1 MGKVY
6 LVGAGPGDPK
16 LLTLRG
22 AELLD
27 AADCVVYDALVNPAI
42 LDRVPPAAERR
53 FVGKRGGEAS
63 VSQDTIIR
71 LLLELAREYDT
82 VVRLKGGDPFI
93 FGRGGEEAEALRE
106 GGVEFEVVPGIT
118 AGVAAPAYA
127 GIPVTHRGLSV
138 AVTFLT
144 GHEDP
149 TKGRSDIDWDHLAGL
164 GGTIVFYM
172 GVRRMEENLN
182 RLIAGG
188 RPADTP
194 AAIVEWGT
202 YPRQRTL
209 TGTLG
214 TIAASAAEAGIGAP
228 ALVVVGE
235 VVELRER
242 LAWFEARPLFGRRVL
257 VTRARAQAS
266 GFAADLEELGA
277 EVVQFPTIRVAP
289 PADPE
294 PLRRAVR
301 EIERYDWVVFTSVNG
316 VEYLWEELRA
326 AGRDTR
332 SLAGVS
338 LCAIG
343 PATAAALE
351 LHGARADLMPEQFVS
366 EAAVAAMAGDARLAG
381 ARILLPRADIAREAL
396 PRLLRAEGAVV
407 DEVDAYRTVLDDA
420 HADEMRDHVRAGG
433 LDLITFTASST
444 VRNFVKLF
452 GTEVGAAR
460 VASIGPITSATAR
473 ELGLQVDIEAEEYTI
488 PGLVRA
494 IVAALGVPRD
504 SLPS

>member
-1 MGKVY
+1 
-6 LVGAGPGDPK
+6 
-16 LLTLRG
+16 
-22 AELLD
+22 
-27 AADCVVYDALVNPAI
+27 
-42 LDRVPPAAERR
+42 
-53 FVGKRGGEAS
+53 
-63 VSQDTIIR
+63 
-71 LLLELAREYDT
+71 
-82 VVRLKGGDPFI
+82 
-93 FGRGGEEAEALRE
+93 
-106 GGVEFEVVPGIT
+106 
-118 AGVAAPAYA
+118 
-127 GIPVTHRGLSV
+127 V

-266 GFAADLEELGA
+266 GFAADLQELGA

-366 EAAVAAMAGDARLAG
+366 EAAVAAMAGVARLAG